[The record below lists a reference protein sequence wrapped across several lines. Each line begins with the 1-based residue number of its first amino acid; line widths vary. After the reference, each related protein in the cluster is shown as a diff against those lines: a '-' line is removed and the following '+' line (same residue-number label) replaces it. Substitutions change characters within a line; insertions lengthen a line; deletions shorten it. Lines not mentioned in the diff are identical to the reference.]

1 MSLAA
6 AFASAQS
13 TIARATGAPASG
25 VNALYNGH
33 GYVAVW
39 GQPQVVEVM
48 MPGGGYRRRVQV
60 IASLTRAQ
68 FDTAPVSKEQITNTL
83 IPATYT
89 IETVGLEDPFH
100 YVLTVVKAG

>member
-1 MSLAA
+1 MSLSA

-25 VNALYNGH
+25 VNALYNGN

-48 MPGGGYRRRVQV
+48 MPGGGYRRRAQLAVT
-60 IASLTRAQ
+60 LTRDQ
-68 FDTAPVSKEQITNTL
+68 FDTAPVSKETITNPL
-83 IPATYT
+83 LAATYT
-89 IETVGLEDPFH
+89 IEDVNLHDPFH